1 MDEDFSLH
9 FQLGDVKSGLSEAR
23 DKMDDIRMGEVR
35 SRGSRGSGESQL
47 SNDWIVT
54 ASNRR
59 RRNVTLLSAL
69 QCRLVT

>member
-35 SRGSRGSGESQL
+35 SRGSGESQL

-59 RRNVTLLSAL
+59 RRNVTLLSVL